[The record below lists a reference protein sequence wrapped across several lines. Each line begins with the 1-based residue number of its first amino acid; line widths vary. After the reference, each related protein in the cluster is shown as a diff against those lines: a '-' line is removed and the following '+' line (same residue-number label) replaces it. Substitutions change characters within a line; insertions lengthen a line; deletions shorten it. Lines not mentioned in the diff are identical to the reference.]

1 MIQPSPRPGRGL
13 MLSHIITI
21 LSVANEATHL
31 WIPTSFHQLDEEYH
45 SDVDEH
51 KTKIEWYRK
60 VELMIEIT
68 T

>member
-21 LSVANEATHL
+21 LSVAYEATHL